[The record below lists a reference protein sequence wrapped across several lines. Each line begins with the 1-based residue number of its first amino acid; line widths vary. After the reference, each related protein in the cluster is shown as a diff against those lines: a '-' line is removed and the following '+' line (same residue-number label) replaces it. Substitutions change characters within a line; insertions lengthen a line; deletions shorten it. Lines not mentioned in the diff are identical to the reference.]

1 MHGYM
6 GKILTVNLTKAV
18 VSEILIEPAIAS
30 SFIGGSGY
38 AARLLYD
45 YLDSNVHPLAPENP
59 LLFMTGPLTG
69 TLAPCTGRHVV
80 CSRSP
85 LTGQWG
91 EANAGGHFGAKLK
104 SSGFDGI
111 LIVGRASSPKYLHLS
126 EGACSIE
133 DATNL
138 WGKTTDIVQHE
149 LRDAISKAEFAVIGP
164 AGENLVR
171 FASIVNDER
180 VAARCGMGTIMG
192 SKNLKAIAVEGIL
205 RPSIHDEDSFRDLA
219 LSTAKE
225 LRKNQTTLSE
235 QGTAM
240 YVQRGMIAN
249 DMPVKYFQE
258 TEFDVDSIDGDALR
272 RLLTRRYACHSCP
285 IGCGRVISLEEA
297 GLDGIAGPEYQT
309 IAAFGTNLKMSDLK
323 EISVMNLLCNSLGMD
338 TISCGSMVAFAT
350 HLCEL
355 GRLDWNL
362 EWNDPERTRSLIE
375 DIAYRRG
382 PGNELAEGSLR
393 FASKYGVENLALQ
406 VNGLEIPN
414 HDPRA
419 FVGLGLVYAVSARG
433 ASHTEADMH
442 TVDVGVDVPQLGIHA
457 SDRLA
462 NAGKGVTV
470 AKCQDF
476 RAFHDS
482 LIMCHFPEVPPDVL
496 VKLLNYGT
504 GSAFCTQDI
513 LMVGSRIVN
522 TKRLFNLRCG
532 LKVENEKL
540 PPPLLKPLDG
550 SIPGGIVPDMS
561 AMMNE
566 YYQYREWDVNTG
578 KPSSNKLRELDLK
591 MHGD

>member
-18 VSEILIEPAIAS
+18 VSDISIEPEIAQ

-45 YLDSNVHPLAPENP
+45 YLDPNVQPLDPENP

-104 SSGFDGI
+104 SSGFDGVF
-111 LIVGRASSPKYLHLS
+111 IVGRASSPKYLHLS

-138 WGKTTDIVQHE
+138 WGKTTDVVQDQ
-149 LRDAISKAEFAVIGP
+149 LRESLPKAEIASIGP

-171 FASIVNDER
+171 FASIVNDGR
-180 VAARCGMGTIMG
+180 VAARCGMGSVMG

-205 RPSIHDEDSFRDLA
+205 RPSIYDADSFRNLA
-219 LSTAKE
+219 VSTAEE
-225 LRKNQTTLSE
+225 LRKNQRTLSE

-240 YVQRGMIAN
+240 YVRRGMIAN

-258 TEFDVDSIDGDALR
+258 TEFAVDSIDGDALR
-272 RLLTRRYACHSCP
+272 SLLTRRYACHSCP
-285 IGCGRVISLEEA
+285 IGCGRVVSLDEE
-297 GLDGIAGPEYQT
+297 GLQGIVGPEYQT
-309 IAAFGTNLKMSDLK
+309 IAAFGSNLKISDLQ
-323 EISVMNLLCNSLGMD
+323 EISIMNHLCNTLGMD
-338 TISCGSMVAFAT
+338 TISCGSVIAFAT
-350 HLCEL
+350 HLSEL
-355 GRLDWNL
+355 GELDWNL
-362 EWNDPERTRSLIE
+362 KWNDPGQKISLIE

-382 PGNELAEGSLR
+382 MGKKLADGSLR
-393 FASKYGVENLALQ
+393 LASKHGVESLALQ

-419 FVGLGLVYAVSARG
+419 FVGLGLVYAISARG

-457 SDRLA
+457 SDRLVS
-462 NAGKGVTV
+462 AGKGLTV
-470 AKCQDF
+470 ARCQDF

-482 LIMCHFPEVPPDVL
+482 LIMCHFPEVSPDVL
-496 VKLLNYGT
+496 VRLLNHCT
-504 GSAFCTQDI
+504 GFALRPQDI
-513 LMVGSRIVN
+513 LEVGSRIVN

-532 LKVENEKL
+532 LSIEEEKL
-540 PPPLLKPLDG
+540 PPPLLRPLNG

-561 AMMNE
+561 VMLKE
-566 YYQYREWDVNTG
+566 YYQYRRWDLKTG
-578 KPSSNKLRELDLK
+578 KPSKEKLTELGLK
-591 MHGD
+591 MRDD